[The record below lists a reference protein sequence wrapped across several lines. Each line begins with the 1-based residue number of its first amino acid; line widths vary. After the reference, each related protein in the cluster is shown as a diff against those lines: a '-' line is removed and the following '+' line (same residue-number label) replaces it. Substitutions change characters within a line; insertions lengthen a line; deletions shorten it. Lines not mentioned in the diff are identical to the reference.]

1 MVFIFTPNELGT
13 HLLMHIVW
21 LCENTL
27 IKSNGLFKTGKR
39 SIQYYTINIIIIYS
53 FEIVFFHIFIF
64 LLFIS
69 FILSEYYYM
78 PLSRL
83 IIAFSLSHSLS
94 FCLLIQWITFL
105 NLWFL
110 CMSFICTWHNTSR
123 PALLHYLSIIK
134 FN

>member
-39 SIQYYTINIIIIYS
+39 SIQYYSINIIIIYS

-64 LLFIS
+64 FLFIS

-83 IIAFSLSHSLS
+83 IIAFSLSPSLS
-94 FCLLIQWITFL
+94 IF
-105 NLWFL
+105 
-110 CMSFICTWHNTSR
+110 
-123 PALLHYLSIIK
+123 LSIDSMDHFFK
-134 FN
+134 FMIFMHVLHLYLTQHEQTSTSPLSFYYQI